1 MAAIQQ
7 NQLLFNLD
15 VPAMPINMVARYPR
29 PEAIV
34 IEKFGTCSGPV
45 ITAPKQVNTNLPYM

>member
-34 IEKFGTCSGPV
+34 IEKFGTCSGHV
-45 ITAPKQVNTNLPYM
+45 GHS